1 MTDLSIIRRLA
12 TSQARG
18 TRQLSLVNEL
28 LTFQPVPSPLEQYPV
43 AGGRGAKG
51 YSRNYGD
58 SQLRHS
64 SYVPLRRRLT
74 EVGFILVA
82 NKGRTQVTMAFPEG

>member
-1 MTDLSIIRRLA
+1 MTDFSVIRRLA

-51 YSRNYGD
+51 YSRSYGE
-58 SQLRHS
+58 SRLGHS
-64 SYVPLRRRLT
+64 SYVPLKRRLT

-82 NKGRTQVTMAFPEG
+82 NRERTQVTMTFPEG

>member
-28 LTFQPVPSPLEQYPV
+28 LTFDAVSIQVDRIPQWRNGQQLTAVSYGE
-43 AGGRGAKG
+43 
-51 YSRNYGD
+51 SRLG
-58 SQLRHS
+58 HS
-64 SYVPLRRRLT
+64 SYVPLKRRLT

-82 NKGRTQVTMAFPEG
+82 NKERTQVTMAFPER

>member
-1 MTDLSIIRRLA
+1 MTDFSVIRRLA

-43 AGGRGAKG
+43 AGGRGARG
-51 YSRNYGD
+51 IARTYGD
-58 SQLRHS
+58 SRLRHS
-64 SYVPLRRRLT
+64 SYVPLKRRLT

-82 NKGRTQVTMAFPEG
+82 NEERTQVTMAFPEG

>member
-1 MTDLSIIRRLA
+1 MTDFSVIRQLA

-28 LTFQPVPSPLEQYPV
+28 LAFVTVPINLDPIPQW
-43 AGGRGAKG
+43 
-51 YSRNYGD
+51 RNGQQLTTVTYGD
-58 SQLRHS
+58 SRLRHS
-64 SYVPLRRRLT
+64 SYAPLKRRLT

-82 NKGRTQVTMAFPEG
+82 NKERTQVTMAFPEG